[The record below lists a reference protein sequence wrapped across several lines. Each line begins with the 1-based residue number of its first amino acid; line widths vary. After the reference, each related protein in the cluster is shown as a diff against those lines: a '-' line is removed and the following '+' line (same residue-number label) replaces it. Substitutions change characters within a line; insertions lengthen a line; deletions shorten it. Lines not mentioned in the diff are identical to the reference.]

1 MKEFRP
7 VLFVV
12 GALLTTLG
20 AFMLIP
26 ALADASAGNPN
37 WSNFLAASFLTVFTG
52 VGLALVNRVG
62 QPRFT
67 VKQTFLL
74 TTLSWTALT
83 AFAALPFAM
92 SDLGLSYADA
102 FFEAMSGITTTGST
116 VIVGLD
122 GAPKGI
128 LLWRAL
134 LQWQGGIGIIVMA
147 IAVLPMLRVG
157 GMQLFRTESSDR
169 SDKVLPRP
177 AQISTVIGLAYL
189 ILTLMAAVA
198 YWQAG
203 MTAFEAVCHAMTTIS
218 TAGFSTSDHS
228 LGYFQSPAIEWLAT
242 IFMILGGLPF
252 ILYYRIII
260 GQAQLTSRETQVHCF
275 LVVIGFSILAIVL
288 TLVIQH
294 NASLETALRHAAFNV
309 VSIITGTGYSSTDYG
324 AWGGIAVS
332 LIFFLM
338 LVGGCTGST
347 TGGIKIFR
355 LQVMAATAWVQIRRP
370 LQPHGIFIPHFNRKP
385 IPEPV
390 AEAVTSFLFVFVACF
405 VAITLGLGALGLDFI
420 TSMSGAATALA
431 NVGPGLGHII
441 GPSGT
446 FAPLPDAAKWLLS
459 FAMLLGRLELFTV
472 LVLFMP
478 SFWRS

>member
-26 ALADASAGNPN
+26 ALADASAGDPN
-37 WSNFLAASFLTVFTG
+37 WSKFLAASFLTVFTG

-62 QPRFT
+62 QARFS

-157 GMQLFRTESSDR
+157 GMQLFWTESSDR

-189 ILTLMAAVA
+189 ILTLLAAVA

-218 TAGFSTSDHS
+218 TAGFSTSDQS
-228 LGYFQSPAIEWLAT
+228 LGYFQSPAIEWIAT
-242 IFMILGGLPF
+242 TFMILGGLPF

-260 GQAQLTSRETQVHCF
+260 GQARLTSRETQVHCF

-294 NASLETALRHAAFNV
+294 NENLETALRHAAFNV

-324 AWGGIAVS
+324 AWGGVAVS

-355 LQVMAATAWVQIRRP
+355 LQVLAATAWVQIRRP

-478 SFWRS
+478 SFWRD

>member
-26 ALADASAGNPN
+26 ALADASTGDSN
-37 WSNFLAASFLTVFTG
+37 WSKFLAASFLTVFTG
-52 VGLALVNRVG
+52 VGLALVSRVG
-62 QPRFT
+62 PARFT

-116 VIVGLD
+116 VIVGID
-122 GAPKGI
+122 SAPKGI

-177 AQISTVIGLAYL
+177 AQISTVIGVAYL
-189 ILTLMAAVA
+189 VLTLFAVVA

-203 MTAFEAVCHAMTTIS
+203 MSAFEAVCHAMTTIS
-218 TAGFSTSDHS
+218 TAGFSTSDQS
-228 LGYFQSPAIEWLAT
+228 LGYFQSPAIEWIAT

-252 ILYYRIII
+252 IMYYRIII
-260 GQAQLTSRETQVHCF
+260 GQARLTSQETQVHCF
-275 LVVIGFSILAIVL
+275 LVVIGLSILAVVL
-288 TLVIQH
+288 TLVAQRE
-294 NASLETALRHAAFNV
+294 ASLETAVRHAAFNV
-309 VSIITGTGYSSTDYG
+309 VSVITGTGYSSTDYG

-355 LQVMAATAWVQIRRP
+355 LQVLAATAWVQIRRP

-431 NVGPGLGHII
+431 NVGPGLGPII

-478 SFWRS
+478 SFWRD

>member
-1 MKEFRP
+1 MTEFRP

-26 ALADASAGNPN
+26 ALADAGAGNSN
-37 WSNFLAASFLTVFTG
+37 WSNFLVSSFLTVFTG

-62 QPRFT
+62 PARFT

-74 TTLSWTALT
+74 TTLSWSVLT
-83 AFAALPFAM
+83 AFAALPFAL
-92 SDLGLSYADA
+92 SDLDLSSADA

-122 GAPKGI
+122 TAPKGI

-134 LQWQGGIGIIVMA
+134 LQWQGGIGIVVMA

-169 SDKVLPRP
+169 SEKVLPRP
-177 AQISTVIGLAYL
+177 AQISTVIGIVYL
-189 ILTLMAAVA
+189 VLTLVAAMA

-203 MTAFEAVCHAMTTIS
+203 MNAFDAVCHAMTTIS
-218 TAGFSTSDHS
+218 TAGFSTSDQSIGH
-228 LGYFQSPAIEWLAT
+228 FQSPSIEWIAT
-242 IFMILGGLPF
+242 IFMIMGGLPF
-252 ILYYRIII
+252 ILYYRLVI
-260 GQAQLTSRETQVHCF
+260 GQARLTSQDSQVHWF
-275 LVVIGFSILAIVL
+275 LVILGVSVL
-288 TLVIQH
+288 AVAFTLVTH
-294 NASLETALRHAAFNV
+294 GEESFEVALRQAAFNV
-309 VSIITGTGYSSTDYG
+309 VSVMTGTGYSSTDYG
-324 AWGGIAVS
+324 SWGGMAVS

-338 LVGGCTGST
+338 VVGGCTGST

-355 LQVMAATAWVQIRRP
+355 LQILAATAGVQIRRP
-370 LQPHGIFIPHFNRKP
+370 LQPHGIFVPHFNRKP

-390 AEAVTSFLFVFVACF
+390 AEAVTSFFFIFFLCF
-405 VAITLGLGALGLDFI
+405 VAISLGLAALGLDFI
-420 TSMSGAATALA
+420 TSMSGAATSLA
-431 NVGPGLGHII
+431 NVGPGLGDII
-441 GPSGT
+441 GPTGT
-446 FAPLPDAAKWLLS
+446 FAPLPEAAKWLLS

-472 LVLFMP
+472 LVLFLP
-478 SFWRS
+478 SFWRD